1 MSIKF
6 ARCGQQI
13 HTLAKAIDKEEN
25 FNFKA
30 YPFVPT
36 GVHRIHRWRRHFHL
50 IKRKP
55 MKSQLR

>member
-30 YPFVPT
+30 TRLFLQGST
-36 GVHRIHRWRRHFHL
+36 GSTGGDVI
-50 IKRKP
+50 
-55 MKSQLR
+55 ST